1 MLRTAALE
9 IRPTKIIPERAIA
22 AVFSAKG
29 FVSCKK
35 IAGIRRTPG
44 GFPVLRISPS
54 LRYLTIDAQ
63 WAGTGGCMGMTTLI
77 CVPIPASDTIFS
89 VPLTSLMRSRMV

>member
-1 MLRTAALE
+1 VLRTAALE
-9 IRPTKIIPERAIA
+9 LESRPTKIIPERAIA

-35 IAGIRRTPG
+35 IADIRRTPG

-54 LRYLTIDAQ
+54 LRYLTI
-63 WAGTGGCMGMTTLI
+63 GCSVGGDGRVYGNDDIDL
-77 CVPIPASDTIFS
+77 
-89 VPLTSLMRSRMV
+89 RSHSCFRHDL